1 MLAHLLPILPEC
13 LHPGAYVMSAE
24 TAGGQISVMAQVR
37 EGNMDSTTRMNLGDF
52 DD

>member
-1 MLAHLLPILPEC
+1 
-13 LHPGAYVMSAE
+13 MSAE